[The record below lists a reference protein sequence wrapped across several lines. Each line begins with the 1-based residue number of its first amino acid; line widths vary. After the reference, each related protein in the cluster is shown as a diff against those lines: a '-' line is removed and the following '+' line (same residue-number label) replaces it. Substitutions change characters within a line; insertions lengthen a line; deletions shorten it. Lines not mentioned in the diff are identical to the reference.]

1 MRIAQS
7 AKLAAK
13 LRKQHLKLLGDCTNS
28 PSVSTEALSSSFGP
42 YTNLLPPS
50 LRTELL
56 DVRLQEFPQRI
67 ELFKKLHHTGDI
79 FLMILINKY
88 LGTRNVQ
95 LPHTLVKRFC
105 ESRNIGDSA
114 ESGTKL
120 LKQSI
125 GAVSLFVGEEQAGDM
140 VFKHILGGPQGLSN
154 MYLNALYSG
163 ELDEI

>member
-1 MRIAQS
+1 M
-7 AKLAAK
+7 
-13 LRKQHLKLLGDCTNS
+13 
-28 PSVSTEALSSSFGP
+28 
-42 YTNLLPPS
+42 
-50 LRTELL
+50 
-56 DVRLQEFPQRI
+56 
-67 ELFKKLHHTGDI
+67 
-79 FLMILINKY
+79 
-88 LGTRNVQ
+88 Q

-140 VFKHILGGPQGLSN
+140 VFKHILGGPEGLSN